1 MSGFLRGHS
10 TATAL
15 IKLTDDWRKS
25 LDEKQEVGVVAI
37 DLSKAFDCICHNLLL
52 AKLKAYGLRDTALKL
67 LRSFLHERKQRV
79 ICNNSCSNWTPIRCG
94 VPQGSLLSPLLFNIF
109 MNDMNEAVNDSS
121 LRLYADDTT
130 QYMADKNPTVLQFSL
145 NQDMERLS
153 SWLDHNYLQANGDKT
168 QAMVL
173 GKSTHHYG
181 LKFNGASI
189 DIKEHLKIL
198 GVK

>member
-52 AKLKAYGLRDTALKL
+52 ANLKAYGLCDTALKL

-79 ICNNSCSNWTPIRCG
+79 ICNNSCSNWTPICCG

-130 QYMADKNPTVLQFSL
+130 QYMADKNATVLQFSL

-173 GKSTHHYG
+173 GKSTHHYD